1 MSAGTHR
8 SARDVFLYV
17 PNIIGYVR
25 VLLAVA
31 SFVYIE
37 QPGRFLPLYGLS
49 CLLDVADGYAARQLG
64 QSSRLGAVLDM
75 VTDRST
81 TAGLLCH
88 LVLLYPQGRLAFQLL
103 LALDLVSHYAH
114 IYASLTA
121 GATSHKIVGREG
133 NVLLRLYYTS
143 RTVLFLACA
152 GNELFFM
159 SLYMVAYQPRLAL
172 TVFGARLLLWESLVG
187 VSAPIFLFK
196 QTMNVVQLYNAAHQ
210 LASLDAK
217 AKVQ

>member
-1 MSAGTHR
+1 MSAGAHR

-37 QPGRFLPLYGLS
+37 QPSRFLPLYGLS

-88 LVLLYPQGRLAFQLL
+88 LVLLYPRGRLAFQLL

-114 IYASLTA
+114 IYASLTT
-121 GATSHKIVGREG
+121 GATSHKSVGREG
-133 NVLLRLYYTS
+133 NALLRLYYTS

-159 SLYMVAYQPRLAL
+159 ALYMVAYQPRLAL
-172 TVFGARLLLWESLVG
+172 FGTRFFLWESLVG
-187 VSAPIFLFK
+187 ASAPIFAFK
-196 QTMNVVQLYNAAHQ
+196 QAMNVVQLYNAAHQ

-217 AKVQ
+217 AKIQ